1 LNDIVLYCKSYHRDF
16 LRLRRLLESIHQ
28 FNTDR
33 IPFYISTPIAER
45 DALCE
50 LLGADGYCWVSDE
63 SIVAA
68 NPNAKIGIETEHSGS
83 LSQQVIKSEFWR
95 LQLARNYVCID
106 SDSIFI
112 RAFSKHD
119 FLAPDGEPYTVLH
132 QNKDYFQLATD
143 RGHARVE
150 QQLRAEAERVKEQF
164 QRIGPTYYCAP
175 APFIWSAAVW
185 QALDLEYL
193 LPRGLTL
200 WDFITPTNP
209 ESLIYGEALL
219 KYQPIPIRAIEP
231 LFRVY
236 HYDWQYY
243 LLRRLGETPAKVK
256 QNYLGIIYQ
265 SNWHAEL
272 DYGTPAKS
280 LPSRMLKKIKQ
291 IGRWLEA
298 YF

>member
-50 LLGADGYCWVSDE
+50 LLGTDGYCWVSDE

-68 NPNAKIGIETEHSGS
+68 NPNAKTGIETEHSGS

-119 FLAPDGEPYTVLH
+119 FLAPDGQPYTVLH

-185 QALDLEYL
+185 QALDHEYL

-243 LLRRLGETPAKVK
+243 LSRRLGETPAKVK